1 MGCILQLA
9 THQTEKA
16 LEAYHQNDSIHYS
29 NDAKEKLIQDWID
42 PIRRNA
48 IEKLSHSEY
57 PVSTSL
63 ILAHTNQD
71 VKDLNTLARLE
82 MQKEGLLDD
91 TNYQFTISKP
101 LNLETLDQF
110 SRNMFREL
118 PESYATD
125 SKALSITKYAITK
138 KLDEELS
145 TDHKM
150 FLYMP
155 LMHSE
160 NLEDQK
166 LCVQLFKDNPKEKH
180 YAEMHLR
187 IIERFGR
194 FPHRNN
200 ALGRKSTE
208 EELQFLT
215 TPNSSF

>member
-1 MGCILQLA
+1 MAQSDQGKYSYDDVLNFWFAEENKPKWFDKDENFDTAITENFTDLYKIIASGVLDHWKESALGSLA
-9 THQTEKA
+9 
-16 LEAYHQNDSIHYS
+16 
-29 NDAKEKLIQDWID
+29 LII
-42 PIRRNA
+42 
-48 IEKLSHSEY
+48 
-57 PVSTSL
+57 
-63 ILAHTNQD
+63 
-71 VKDLNTLARLE
+71 
-82 MQKEGLLDD
+82 
-91 TNYQFTISKP
+91 
-101 LNLETLDQF
+101 TLDQF

-187 IIERFGR
+187 IIIERFGR